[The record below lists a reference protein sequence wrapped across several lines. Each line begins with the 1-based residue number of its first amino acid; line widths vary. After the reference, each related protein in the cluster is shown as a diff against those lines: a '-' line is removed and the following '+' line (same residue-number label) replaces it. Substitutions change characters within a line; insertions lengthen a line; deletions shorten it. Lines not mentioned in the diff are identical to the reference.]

1 MTTDRVD
8 HADQSNAP
16 FAIPLSDADE
26 VKICCAAVYQSDWA
40 RLLLGESFHPGGM
53 ALTERLGRALDLKPG
68 MRVLDVAAGQGA
80 SAIHLAKTFGCK
92 VLGVDL
98 GAESVRKANAA
109 AMQAGIGDLA
119 RFVSGDAERL
129 PVDTAAFDAV
139 VCECAFCTFPDKP
152 TAAREFYRTLKPGGQ
167 VGISDLTR
175 NGETPA
181 DLRSLLAWIACI
193 ADARP
198 ATEYER
204 YLTDAGLT
212 VALVEPHDEALA
224 SLVRDIQAKL
234 LGAELLVKLKK
245 FELPTVN
252 FDEAKALAR
261 AAARAVKKGEFGYT
275 LLWASKT

>member
-1 MTTDRVD
+1 MATDRVD
-8 HADQSNAP
+8 APVALPAD
-16 FAIPLSDADE
+16 DADE
-26 VKICCAAVYQSDWA
+26 VKSCCAAVYQSDWA

-68 MRVLDVAAGQGA
+68 MRVLDVAPGQGT
-80 SAIHLAKTFGCK
+80 SAIHVAKTFGCD

-98 GAESVRKANAA
+98 GAESVRKANTLAE
-109 AMQAGIGDLA
+109 QAGVAHLA
-119 RFVSGDAERL
+119 SFIRGDAEGL
-129 PVDTAAFDAV
+129 PVEDAAFDAV

-152 TAAREFYRTLKPGGQ
+152 TAAREFYRVLKPGGQ

-198 ATEYER
+198 VAEYER
-204 YLTDAGLT
+204 YLAEAGLRVT
-212 VALVEPHDEALA
+212 LTEPHDEALA
-224 SLVRDIQAKL
+224 ELVRDIQAKL

-245 FELPTVN
+245 LELPSVN

-261 AAARAVKKGEFGYT
+261 AAAEAVRAGRFGY
-275 LLWASKT
+275 AIVVARKPYSA